1 MTPRGTGSRAT
12 RQKNIT
18 MKKNLIYTMTFL
30 LCGTLLFSSC
40 EDMLNVESNRVEYE
54 FDDWTF
60 NDSVYSVLGIVKAV
74 QEIGDRHVLLNEL
87 RADLV
92 SINETKAVVD
102 IQELSKSE
110 FKLATN
116 KYLDVKDYYSIINNC
131 NIYLARV
138 DTNLTKDN
146 VRLMLPEF
154 VAVKSVRAWTYMQLA
169 INHNEIPYFTE
180 PILTHADAE
189 RVMNTPKL
197 TRNEVFEKLIA
208 DILPYENPATY
219 TMPAWDNDGK
229 ILKFGFGDTDVEYE
243 TKKLFVPIRMLLGDM
258 YLWKGDYRNAAQ
270 CYYDLITGARTNN
283 TVTKYV
289 DNSSSSVHADKNGE
303 VFNTGFARLFDISN
317 FSNNSPKI
325 LTLIPYAK
333 DAMKGTISELSNI
346 FLPVQNIGGS
356 QVVASPSIISL
367 SERQVYLYVKGELEE
382 TETLKDAEEYEYSTA
397 FTFKTKGDLRLP
409 STTCFQIGTDEQKT
423 EYKNLITKFNLEFN
437 VANAPY
443 SPSVPTSYIMVSRPE
458 HAYLRFA
465 EALMGLERQ
474 GYEGAMNLAMEV
486 LKVGVKKSYEV
497 VKDPVYADSVRLNAN
512 GKPIIAGYV
521 VDEVTGDTTYN
532 YKTDRY
538 LDRENCGDLLV
549 FNFENETFEANKGI
563 HSRGSGFSRLN
574 EYYALD
580 EINVARYLGKT
591 KKSDD
596 GVESLDPENAVT
608 YEDSVLYV
616 SELILDEMALEF
628 AWEGSRFGD
637 LVRVASA
644 LGDPNVLAMRVAGRA
659 YHNTVSHRHPDF
671 EFDPVIREKM
681 SNEANWYLPLPQDEV
696 VEPGEV
702 VETPDDFNPSEDS
715 EPSDDQEPSEGSS
728 SEGTDSPEDTN
739 N

>member
-1 MTPRGTGSRAT
+1 MTPRGTGNRAT
-12 RQKNIT
+12 GQKNIT

-102 IQELSKSE
+102 IQELSRSE
-110 FKLATN
+110 FNLATN

-146 VRLMLPEF
+146 VKLMLPEF

-189 RVMNTPKL
+189 RVMSTPKL

-229 ILKFGFGDTDVEYE
+229 ILKFGFGDKDVEYE

-303 VFNTGFARLFDISN
+303 FFNTGFARLFDISN

-325 LTLIPYAK
+325 LTMIPYAK

-346 FLPVQNIGGS
+346 FLPVQNVGGS
-356 QVVASPSIISL
+356 QAVASPAIISL
-367 SERQVYLYVKGELEE
+367 SERQIYLYVKGELEE

-397 FTFKTKGDLRLP
+397 FTFKTKGDLRLL
-409 STTCFQIGTDEQKT
+409 STTCFQIASDEQKT
-423 EYKNLITKFNLEFN
+423 EYKNLITKFNLEN
-437 VANAPY
+437 NIANAPY
-443 SPSVPTSYIMVSRPE
+443 SPTVPTSYIMVSRPE

-474 GYEGAMNLAMEV
+474 GYQGAMNLAMEV
-486 LKVGVKKSYEV
+486 LKVGVKKSYEI
-497 VKDPVYADSVRLNAN
+497 VKDPVYADSVRLNIH
-512 GKPIIAGYV
+512 GKPIYTI
-521 VDEVTGDTTYN
+521 DEATGDTI
-532 YKTDRY
+532 YKVDKY
-538 LDRENCGDLLV
+538 LDREKCGDLLV
-549 FNFENETFEANKGI
+549 FNFENETFKANKGI

-580 EINVARYLGKT
+580 DINVARYLGKT

-596 GVESLDPENAVT
+596 GVESLDPTKPLEH
-608 YEDSVLYV
+608 EDSVLYV

-637 LVRVASA
+637 LIRVASA

-715 EPSDDQEPSEGSS
+715 EPSGDQEPSEGGS
-728 SEGTDSPEDTN
+728 SEETDSPEDTN

>member
-1 MTPRGTGSRAT
+1 
-12 RQKNIT
+12 

-154 VAVKSVRAWTYMQLA
+154 VAVKSMRAWTYMQLA

-229 ILKFGFGDTDVEYE
+229 ILKFGFGDKDVEYE

-303 VFNTGFARLFDISN
+303 VFSTGFAQLFDISN

-437 VANAPY
+437 VANAQY

-512 GKPIIAGYV
+512 GKPIIVDYV

-549 FNFENETFEANKGI
+549 FNFENETFEANTGI

-608 YEDSVLYV
+608 HEDSVLYV

-671 EFDPVIREKM
+671 EFDPVIHEKM

>member
-1 MTPRGTGSRAT
+1 
-12 RQKNIT
+12 
-18 MKKNLIYTMTFL
+18 MTFL

-303 VFNTGFARLFDISN
+303 FFSTGFARLFDISN

-512 GKPIIAGYV
+512 GKPIIVDYV

-671 EFDPVIREKM
+671 EFDPVIRDKM

-715 EPSDDQEPSEGSS
+715 EPSEDQEPSEGGS

>member
-1 MTPRGTGSRAT
+1 
-12 RQKNIT
+12 

-102 IQELSKSE
+102 IQELSRSE
-110 FKLATN
+110 FNLATN

-146 VRLMLPEF
+146 VKLMLPEF

-189 RVMNTPKL
+189 RVMSTPKL

-229 ILKFGFGDTDVEYE
+229 ILKFGFGDKDVEYE

-289 DNSSSSVHADKNGE
+289 DNSSSSVHVDKNGE
-303 VFNTGFARLFDISN
+303 FFNTGFARLFDISN

-397 FTFKTKGDLRLP
+397 FTFKTKGDLRLL
-409 STTCFQIGTDEQKT
+409 STTCFQIASDEQKT
-423 EYKNLITKFNLEFN
+423 EYKNLITKFNLEN
-437 VANAPY
+437 NIANAPY
-443 SPSVPTSYIMVSRPE
+443 SPTVPTSYIMVSRPE
-458 HAYLRFA
+458 HAYLCFA

-474 GYEGAMNLAMEV
+474 GYQGAMNLAMEV
-486 LKVGVKKSYEV
+486 LKVGVKKSYEI
-497 VKDPVYADSVRLNAN
+497 VKDPVYADSVRLNIH
-512 GKPIIAGYV
+512 GKPIYTI
-521 VDEVTGDTTYN
+521 DEATGDTI
-532 YKTDRY
+532 YKVDKY
-538 LDRENCGDLLV
+538 LDREKCGDLLV
-549 FNFENETFEANKGI
+549 FNFENETFKANTGI

-580 EINVARYLGKT
+580 DINVARYLGKT

-596 GVESLDPENAVT
+596 GVESLDPTKPLEH
-608 YEDSVLYV
+608 EDSVLYV

-637 LVRVASA
+637 LIRVASA

-715 EPSDDQEPSEGSS
+715 EPSGDQEPSEGGS
-728 SEGTDSPEDTN
+728 SEETDSPEDTN

>member
-1 MTPRGTGSRAT
+1 MTPRGTGNRAT
-12 RQKNIT
+12 GQKNIT

-102 IQELSKSE
+102 IQELSRSE
-110 FKLATN
+110 FNLATN

-146 VRLMLPEF
+146 VKLMLPEF

-189 RVMNTPKL
+189 RVMSTPKL

-229 ILKFGFGDTDVEYE
+229 ILKFGFGDKDVEYE

-289 DNSSSSVHADKNGE
+289 DNSSSSVHVDKNGE
-303 VFNTGFARLFDISN
+303 FFNTGFARLFDISN

-397 FTFKTKGDLRLP
+397 FTFKTKGDLRLL
-409 STTCFQIGTDEQKT
+409 STTCFQIASDEQKT
-423 EYKNLITKFNLEFN
+423 EYKNLITKFNLEN
-437 VANAPY
+437 NIANAPY
-443 SPSVPTSYIMVSRPE
+443 SPTVPTSYIMVSRPE
-458 HAYLRFA
+458 HAYLCFA

-474 GYEGAMNLAMEV
+474 GYQGAMNLAMEV
-486 LKVGVKKSYEV
+486 LKVGVKKSYEI
-497 VKDPVYADSVRLNAN
+497 VKDPVYADSVRLNIH
-512 GKPIIAGYV
+512 GKPIYTI
-521 VDEVTGDTTYN
+521 DEATGDTI
-532 YKTDRY
+532 YKVDKY
-538 LDRENCGDLLV
+538 LDREKCGDLLV
-549 FNFENETFEANKGI
+549 FNFENETFKANTGI

-580 EINVARYLGKT
+580 DINVARYLGKT

-596 GVESLDPENAVT
+596 GVESLDPTKPLEH
-608 YEDSVLYV
+608 EDSVLYV

-637 LVRVASA
+637 LIRVASA

-715 EPSDDQEPSEGSS
+715 EPSGDQEPSEGGS
-728 SEGTDSPEDTN
+728 SEETDSPEDTN

>member
-1 MTPRGTGSRAT
+1 
-12 RQKNIT
+12 
-18 MKKNLIYTMTFL
+18 
-30 LCGTLLFSSC
+30 
-40 EDMLNVESNRVEYE
+40 MLNVESNRVEYE

-102 IQELSKSE
+102 IQELSRSE
-110 FKLATN
+110 FNLATN

-146 VRLMLPEF
+146 VKLMLPEF

-189 RVMNTPKL
+189 RVMSTPKL

-229 ILKFGFGDTDVEYE
+229 ILKFGFGDKDVEYE

-303 VFNTGFARLFDISN
+303 FFNTGFARLFDISN

-397 FTFKTKGDLRLP
+397 FTFKTKGDLRLL
-409 STTCFQIGTDEQKT
+409 STTCFQIASDEQKT
-423 EYKNLITKFNLEFN
+423 EYKNLITKFNLEN
-437 VANAPY
+437 NIANAPY
-443 SPSVPTSYIMVSRPE
+443 SPTVPTSYIMVSRPE

-474 GYEGAMNLAMEV
+474 GYQGAMNLAMEV
-486 LKVGVKKSYEV
+486 LKVGVKKSYEI
-497 VKDPVYADSVRLNAN
+497 VKDPVYADSVRLNIH
-512 GKPIIAGYV
+512 GKPIYTI
-521 VDEVTGDTTYN
+521 DEATGDTI
-532 YKTDRY
+532 YKVDKY
-538 LDRENCGDLLV
+538 LDREKCGDLLV
-549 FNFENETFEANKGI
+549 FNFENETFKANKGI

-580 EINVARYLGKT
+580 DINVARYLGKT

-596 GVESLDPENAVT
+596 GVESLDPTKPLEH
-608 YEDSVLYV
+608 EDSVLYV

-637 LVRVASA
+637 LIRVASA

-715 EPSDDQEPSEGSS
+715 EPSGDQEPSEGGS
-728 SEGTDSPEDTN
+728 SEETDSPEDTN

>member
-1 MTPRGTGSRAT
+1 MTPRGTGNRAT
-12 RQKNIT
+12 GQKNIT

-60 NDSVYSVLGIVKAV
+60 NDSVYSVLGIIKAV

-102 IQELSKSE
+102 IQELSRSE
-110 FKLATN
+110 FNLATN

-146 VRLMLPEF
+146 VKLMLPEF

-189 RVMNTPKL
+189 RVMSTPKL

-229 ILKFGFGDTDVEYE
+229 ILKFGFGDKDVEYE

-289 DNSSSSVHADKNGE
+289 DNSSSSVHVDKNGE
-303 VFNTGFARLFDISN
+303 FFNTGFARLFDISN

-325 LTLIPYAK
+325 LTMIPYAK

-346 FLPVQNIGGS
+346 FLPVQNVGGS

-397 FTFKTKGDLRLP
+397 FTFKTKGDLRLL
-409 STTCFQIGTDEQKT
+409 STTCFQIASDEQKT
-423 EYKNLITKFNLEFN
+423 EYKNLITKFNLEN
-437 VANAPY
+437 NIANAPY

-474 GYEGAMNLAMEV
+474 GYQGAMNLAMEV
-486 LKVGVKKSYEV
+486 LKVGVKKSYEI
-497 VKDPVYADSVRLNAN
+497 VKDPVYADSVRLNIH
-512 GKPIIAGYV
+512 GKPIYTI
-521 VDEVTGDTTYN
+521 DEATGDTI
-532 YKTDRY
+532 YKVDKY
-538 LDRENCGDLLV
+538 LDREKCGDLLV
-549 FNFENETFEANKGI
+549 FNFENETFKANTGI

-580 EINVARYLGKT
+580 DINVARYLGKT

-596 GVESLDPENAVT
+596 GVESLDPTKPLEH
-608 YEDSVLYV
+608 EDSVLYV

-637 LVRVASA
+637 LIRVASA

-715 EPSDDQEPSEGSS
+715 EPSGDQEPSEGGS
-728 SEGTDSPEDTN
+728 SEETDSPEDTN

>member
-1 MTPRGTGSRAT
+1 MTPRGTVPRAT
-12 RQKNIT
+12 GQKNIT

-92 SINETKAVVD
+92 SINESKAVVD
-102 IQELSKSE
+102 IQELSRSE
-110 FKLATN
+110 FNLATN

-146 VRLMLPEF
+146 VKLMLPEF

-189 RVMNTPKL
+189 RVMSTPKL

-258 YLWKGDYRNAAQ
+258 YLWKGDYKNAAQ

-289 DNSSSSVHADKNGE
+289 DNSSSSVHGNKNGE
-303 VFNTGFARLFDISN
+303 SFNPGFARLFDISN

-325 LTLIPYAK
+325 LTMIPYAK

-346 FLPVQNIGGS
+346 FLPVQNVGGS
-356 QVVASPSIISL
+356 QAVASPGIISL
-367 SERQVYLYVKGELEE
+367 SERQIYLYVKGELEE

-397 FTFKTKGDLRLP
+397 FTFKTKGDLRLL
-409 STTCFQIGTDEQKT
+409 STTCFQIASDEQKT
-423 EYKNLITKFNLEFN
+423 EYKNLITKFNLEN
-437 VANAPY
+437 SVANAPY
-443 SPSVPTSYIMVSRPE
+443 SPRVPTSYIMVSRPE

-474 GYEGAMNLAMEV
+474 GYQGAMNLAMEV
-486 LKVGVKKSYEV
+486 LKVGVKKSYEI
-497 VKDPVYADSVRLNAN
+497 VKGPVYADSVRLNIH
-512 GKPIIAGYV
+512 GKPIYTI
-521 VDEVTGDTTYN
+521 DEATGDTI
-532 YKTDRY
+532 YKVDKY

-549 FNFENETFEANKGI
+549 FNFENETFKANTGI

-580 EINVARYLGKT
+580 DINVARYLGKT

-596 GVESLDPENAVT
+596 GVESLDPTKPLEH
-608 YEDSVLYV
+608 EDSVLYV

-637 LVRVASA
+637 LIRVASA

-715 EPSDDQEPSEGSS
+715 EPSGDQEPSEGGS
-728 SEGTDSPEDTN
+728 SEETDSPEDTN

>member
-1 MTPRGTGSRAT
+1 
-12 RQKNIT
+12 
-18 MKKNLIYTMTFL
+18 
-30 LCGTLLFSSC
+30 
-40 EDMLNVESNRVEYE
+40 MLNVESNRVEYE

-229 ILKFGFGDTDVEYE
+229 ILKFGFGDKDVEYE

-258 YLWKGDYRNAAQ
+258 YLWKGDYRNASQ

-303 VFNTGFARLFDISN
+303 VFSTGFAQLFDISN

-346 FLPVQNIGGS
+346 FS
-356 QVVASPSIISL
+356 
-367 SERQVYLYVKGELEE
+367 
-382 TETLKDAEEYEYSTA
+382 
-397 FTFKTKGDLRLP
+397 
-409 STTCFQIGTDEQKT
+409 T
-423 EYKNLITKFNLEFN
+423 EYRWF
-437 VANAPY
+437 
-443 SPSVPTSYIMVSRPE
+443 SS
-458 HAYLRFA
+458 
-465 EALMGLERQ
+465 
-474 GYEGAMNLAMEV
+474 
-486 LKVGVKKSYEV
+486 
-497 VKDPVYADSVRLNAN
+497 
-512 GKPIIAGYV
+512 
-521 VDEVTGDTTYN
+521 
-532 YKTDRY
+532 
-538 LDRENCGDLLV
+538 C
-549 FNFENETFEANKGI
+549 
-563 HSRGSGFSRLN
+563 GFSFN
-574 EYYALD
+574 H
-580 EINVARYLGKT
+580 
-591 KKSDD
+591 
-596 GVESLDPENAVT
+596 
-608 YEDSVLYV
+608 
-616 SELILDEMALEF
+616 
-628 AWEGSRFGD
+628 
-637 LVRVASA
+637 
-644 LGDPNVLAMRVAGRA
+644 LA
-659 YHNTVSHRHPDF
+659 F
-671 EFDPVIREKM
+671 
-681 SNEANWYLPLPQDEV
+681 
-696 VEPGEV
+696 
-702 VETPDDFNPSEDS
+702 
-715 EPSDDQEPSEGSS
+715 
-728 SEGTDSPEDTN
+728 
-739 N
+739 

>member
-1 MTPRGTGSRAT
+1 MTPRGTGNRAT
-12 RQKNIT
+12 GQKNIT

-60 NDSVYSVLGIVKAV
+60 NDSVYSVLGIIKAV

-102 IQELSKSE
+102 IQELSRSE
-110 FKLATN
+110 FNLATN

-146 VRLMLPEF
+146 VKLMLPEF

-189 RVMNTPKL
+189 RVMSTPKL

-229 ILKFGFGDTDVEYE
+229 ILKFGFGDKDVEYE

-303 VFNTGFARLFDISN
+303 FFNTGFARLFDISN

-325 LTLIPYAK
+325 LTMIPYAK

-346 FLPVQNIGGS
+346 FLPVQNVGGS
-356 QVVASPSIISL
+356 QAVASPAIISL
-367 SERQVYLYVKGELEE
+367 SERQIYLYVKGELEE

-397 FTFKTKGDLRLP
+397 FTFKTKGDLRLL
-409 STTCFQIGTDEQKT
+409 STTCFQIASDEQKT
-423 EYKNLITKFNLEFN
+423 EYKNLITKFNLEN
-437 VANAPY
+437 NIANAPY
-443 SPSVPTSYIMVSRPE
+443 SPTVPTSYIMVSRPE

-474 GYEGAMNLAMEV
+474 GYQGAMNLAMEV
-486 LKVGVKKSYEV
+486 LKVGVKKSYEI
-497 VKDPVYADSVRLNAN
+497 VKDPVYADSVRLNIH
-512 GKPIIAGYV
+512 GKPIYTI
-521 VDEVTGDTTYN
+521 DEATGDTI
-532 YKTDRY
+532 YKVDKY
-538 LDRENCGDLLV
+538 LDREKCGDLLV
-549 FNFENETFEANKGI
+549 FNFENETFKANKGI

-580 EINVARYLGKT
+580 DINVARYLGKT

-596 GVESLDPENAVT
+596 GVESLDPTKPLEH
-608 YEDSVLYV
+608 EDSVLYV

-637 LVRVASA
+637 LIRVASA

-715 EPSDDQEPSEGSS
+715 EPSGDQEPSEGGS
-728 SEGTDSPEDTN
+728 SEETDSPEDTN